1 MRVRI
6 SRKESKETRY
16 WLRILETQDD
26 VALNAERDDLVQEST
41 ELMRIFGAILQKS
54 E

>member
-6 SRKESKETRY
+6 SKKESKETRY
-16 WLRILETQDD
+16 WLRLLDTQAD
-26 VALNAERDDLVQEST
+26 VALDTERQRLIQEST
-41 ELMRIFGAILQKS
+41 ELMQIFGAILRKS